1 MKKEGPCAS
10 LSGISLLV
18 GFRLSGQEGSG
29 EG

>member
-18 GFRLSGQEGSG
+18 GFRLSGREESG
-29 EG
+29 GG